1 MSVECVVKP
10 KLSDD
15 ECANPN
21 RANQRA
27 WDAEHAEQRRL
38 YRISYVRRQRQALLD
53 SGLVP
58 NSIGRPKR
66 DPEASIT
73 KACTHR
79 ERGDTYRAYQ
89 KGYRRILRARRRAEG
104 WVSTPCGFI
113 PPQQV
118 EALRNY
124 RQIRSS
130 EQNRP
135 AKKSCV
141 SINTITYSNQNG
153 ESNS

>member
-15 ECANPN
+15 ECANRN

-27 WDAEHAEQRRL
+27 WDSKHAEQRRL
-38 YRISYVRRQRQALLD
+38 YRISYARRQKQALLE
-53 SGLVP
+53 SGFVP
-58 NSIGRPKR
+58 NPVGRPKR
-66 DPEASIT
+66 DPDTIT

-79 ERGDTYRAYQ
+79 ERGDTYREYQ
-89 KGYRRILRARRRAEG
+89 KGYQRLLRARRRAEG
-104 WVSTPCGFI
+104 WVSTLCGFI

-124 RQIRSS
+124 RQIT
-130 EQNRP
+130 RP
-135 AKKSCV
+135 SKTGLQKKV
-141 SINTITYSNQNG
+141 A
-153 ESNS
+153 

>member
-1 MSVECVVKP
+1 MSVECVVKS

-15 ECANPN
+15 ECANRN

-27 WDAEHAEQRRL
+27 WDAKHVEQRRL
-38 YRISYVRRQRQALLD
+38 YRLSYVRRQKQALLD
-53 SGLVP
+53 SGFVP
-58 NSIGRPKR
+58 KPVGRPKR
-66 DPEASIT
+66 DPDTAT
-73 KACTHR
+73 KACVHR
-79 ERGDTYRAYQ
+79 KRGDAYREYQ
-89 KGYRRILRARRRAEG
+89 KEYQKLLRARRRAEG

-124 RQIRSS
+124 RQIHSS

-135 AKKSCV
+135 AKKCCV
-141 SINTITYSNQNG
+141 SINTTTYSNQNG